1 MPNAC
6 HGYCCFHALCCNFTN
21 SPQYKAMLVAAKNKS
36 ILARA
41 EIDVFIRWMW
51 YFAKH
56 YETVKEINISAK
68 LLKLYMTEDQNSH
81 FAVHE
86 EEFRRLL
93 TEFMITSYLEK
104 GHKMF
109 DAYMPGMT
117 LAQITSSGNESYPSA
132 VKYVADGPRP
142 CHDLDESKNRLDR
155 GESNRNHIKAKRN
168 NFDATAVYGKQEG
181 RDDSIREFTD
191 YCNDNPFIG
200 VPVIF

>member
-1 MPNAC
+1 MNCEASFLFVLLGMTTYKLCLEIQNTRLKTMPNAR
-6 HGYCCFHALCCNFTN
+6 HGYCCFHALRRNFTD
-21 SPQYKAMLVAAKNKS
+21 SPQYKAVLAAAKNKS

-56 YETVKEINISAK
+56 YETVEEINISAE
-68 LLKLYMTEDQNSH
+68 LLKLYMTEDQDSH

-93 TEFMITSYLEK
+93 TEFMTSSYLEK

-117 LAQITSSGNESYPSA
+117 LAQITSSGNESYHCA

-142 CHDLDESKNRLDR
+142 CHDLNELKKKTGPRGIQSQSRQSKA
-155 GESNRNHIKAKRN
+155 E
-168 NFDATAVYGKQEG
+168 
-181 RDDSIREFTD
+181 
-191 YCNDNPFIG
+191 
-200 VPVIF
+200 